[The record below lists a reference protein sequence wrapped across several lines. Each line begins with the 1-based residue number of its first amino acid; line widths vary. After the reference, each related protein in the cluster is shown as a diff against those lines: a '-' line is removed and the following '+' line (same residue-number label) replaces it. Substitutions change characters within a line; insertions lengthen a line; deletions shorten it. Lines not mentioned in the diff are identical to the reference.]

1 MRRKHLD
8 QTLNEKIEGY
18 QNNMNTI
25 AIAKITKI
33 DNSKMMCSIKLL
45 DMPEVLGTRD
55 EVEEIDNV
63 PIKPLFWSGSVQSNA
78 PISVGDKVIVGFC
91 QHGTFNAR
99 NSEEVTEPEHFSR
112 FDLNN
117 AMIIGFLTNDST
129 NSKFPNDFYIVYGS
143 NIIRMNSSEIE
154 LKAPTINLNGNVN
167 VSGNVV
173 TQGTTT
179 TSGSKVIDGHTHD
192 NPEGGKVGIF

>member
-129 NSKFPNDFYIVYGS
+129 NSKFPNDFYIMYGS
-143 NIIRMNSSEIE
+143 NIIRMNGSEIE
-154 LKAPTINLNGNVN
+154 LKASTINLNGNVN

-179 TSGSKVIDGHTHD
+179 TSGGKVIDGHTHD
-192 NPEGGKVGIF
+192 NPEGGKVGTF

>member
-117 AMIIGFLTNDST
+117 AIIIGFLTNDST
-129 NSKFPNDFYIVYGS
+129 NSKFPNDFYIMYGS
-143 NIIRMNSSEIE
+143 NIIRMNGSEIE
-154 LKAPTINLNGNVN
+154 LKASTINLNGNVN

-179 TSGSKVIDGHTHD
+179 TSGGKVIDGHTHD
-192 NPEGGKVGIF
+192 NPEGGKVGTF